1 MQVLSEGQR
10 LNHPQYGLGV
20 VRESDAERTTIDFDE
35 HGEKKFVTSMMTAEL
50 IGEPPAKPVRV
61 RSQRRK
67 TAKAAAA
74 PAKRKPPAGAVAA
87 SD

>member
-35 HGEKKFVTSMMTAEL
+35 HGEKKFVTGMMTAEL

-61 RSQRRK
+61 RSRGRK
-67 TAKAAAA
+67 SAKAVAA
-74 PAKRKPPAGAVAA
+74 PAKRKARAGAAAA

>member
-35 HGEKKFVTSMMTAEL
+35 YGEKKFVTSLMTAEL
-50 IGEPPAKPVRV
+50 IGEPPAPTSRN
-61 RSQRRK
+61 RSQRRRASRA
-67 TAKAAAA
+67 TARRKAPGRTTSAN
-74 PAKRKPPAGAVAA
+74 
-87 SD
+87 D

>member
-35 HGEKKFVTSMMTAEL
+35 YGEKKFVTSLMTAEL
-50 IGEPPAKPVRV
+50 IGEPPAPTSHN
-61 RSQRRK
+61 RSQRRR
-67 TAKAAAA
+67 AG
-74 PAKRKPPAGAVAA
+74 RAGARRKARTHTTAA
-87 SD
+87 ND

>member
-20 VRESDAERTTIDFDE
+20 VKESDAERTTIDFDE

-50 IGEPPAKPVRV
+50 IGEPPAKPVRA
-61 RSQRRK
+61 RSHRRK
-67 TAKAAAA
+67 TTKVGAA
-74 PAKRKPPAGAVAA
+74 PAKRKPRAGAAAA